1 MFNVENLQVV
11 HSYLFGGVKFLDLL
25 MLAMLVDIVTGITVA
40 WKEKRLR
47 SRTGLY
53 GYARKIGVFGLIIV
67 ANIIDVILDLNGM
80 VAHATVLFY
89 ILNEVVS
96 ITENAGKLGMKV
108 PKMILDKLQVIQE
121 QENKGEDK

>member
-1 MFNVENLQVV
+1 MFNVESLQIV
-11 HSYLFGGVKFLDLL
+11 HSYLFGNVKFLDLL
-25 MLAMLVDIVTGITVA
+25 MVAMLVDIATGITVA

-89 ILNEVVS
+89 IWNEAIS

-108 PKMILDKLQVIQE
+108 PKMILEKLQVIQE
-121 QENKGEDK
+121 QESKGEDK